1 MLTCSLDN
9 QKERSRS
16 HKKKRA
22 MCNIKDTS
30 GMLAFMLL
38 IGSFAVMA
46 QCKHTLHILKLMFV
60 FVYFY
65 IIYFYVSLC
74 NTIGAR
80 KNVIQPIES
89 MEEEFGSKLASTHCI
104 DIKCGGNS
112 KQTCY
117 QSHSKDG
124 GTIWSIIMQ
133 CVRHCQ

>member
-65 IIYFYVSLC
+65 IINFYVSLC

-80 KNVIQPIES
+80 KMSYNPLNQWKKNLGVS
-89 MEEEFGSKLASTHCI
+89 LLALI
-104 DIKCGGNS
+104 A
-112 KQTCY
+112 
-117 QSHSKDG
+117 
-124 GTIWSIIMQ
+124 SI
-133 CVRHCQ
+133 